1 MSSSSL
7 KSTLKVQKELL
18 LIQDS
23 SGVICKKSP
32 SCRGKHQISICRP
45 TVTQGKPCL
54 PGGGTTFIQIVP
66 VGKLTVDMSRHISQ
80 ISLLINVWE
89 MLRALSWARR
99 INDVFF
105 FFFYLV
111 YTSNMQFS
119 FTLSK
124 HVAFDGGRQ
133 CRAACCARVAV
144 SRLQLT
150 SHINRCGKVQRTDQY
165 WPLCVWC
172 HTGLHPRL
180 ELRRKS
186 LMGHLQSY
194 MKLQNINMYQLK
206 TGEVI
211 SFQFQTLIYSVYS
224 NPLQTYFIKQYNSFI
239 MNSVLK
245 MLCVPPSVSVC
256 SWVVLLTTL
265 AEQKLKAS
273 PVWLHHHSSVFLTVV
288 SEQRGHVGSRCALK
302 LVFRMIV
309 WKRSSLFW

>member
-105 FFFYLV
+105 FLFFILF
-111 YTSNMQFS
+111 THQTCSFHSRWANMSPLMVDDNAELHAVHAWQSAGFS
-119 FTLSK
+119 
-124 HVAFDGGRQ
+124 
-133 CRAACCARVAV
+133 
-144 SRLQLT
+144 
-150 SHINRCGKVQRTDQY
+150 
-165 WPLCVWC
+165 W
-172 HTGLHPRL
+172 
-180 ELRRKS
+180 
-186 LMGHLQSY
+186 
-194 MKLQNINMYQLK
+194 
-206 TGEVI
+206 
-211 SFQFQTLIYSVYS
+211 
-224 NPLQTYFIKQYNSFI
+224 
-239 MNSVLK
+239 
-245 MLCVPPSVSVC
+245 
-256 SWVVLLTTL
+256 LLT
-265 AEQKLKAS
+265 
-273 PVWLHHHSSVFLTVV
+273 LTGVEKYSALTNIDPCV
-288 SEQRGHVGSRCALK
+288 SDVTQACTRG
-302 LVFRMIV
+302 
-309 WKRSSLFW
+309 

>member
-105 FFFYLV
+105 FFFLSCLHIKHAV
-111 YTSNMQFS
+111 FIHAEQTCRLWWWTTMQS
-119 FTLSK
+119 
-124 HVAFDGGRQ
+124 
-133 CRAACCARVAV
+133 C
-144 SRLQLT
+144 
-150 SHINRCGKVQRTDQY
+150 
-165 WPLCVWC
+165 
-172 HTGLHPRL
+172 
-180 ELRRKS
+180 
-186 LMGHLQSY
+186 
-194 MKLQNINMYQLK
+194 
-206 TGEVI
+206 
-211 SFQFQTLIYSVYS
+211 
-224 NPLQTYFIKQYNSFI
+224 
-239 MNSVLK
+239 
-245 MLCVPPSVSVC
+245 MLCTRGSQQASVDFS
-256 SWVVLLTTL
+256 
-265 AEQKLKAS
+265 
-273 PVWLHHHSSVFLTVV
+273 H
-288 SEQRGHVGSRCALK
+288 
-302 LVFRMIV
+302 
-309 WKRSSLFW
+309 